1 VSIENVLL
9 ARSNSLFKS
18 KQFIIGII
26 VSILF
31 LGWALYNENLGKVW
45 EELLRAQYWA
55 LLPALALYF
64 AGVWVRAVR
73 WRILLKPLLPKIGLT
88 RTFEVV
94 VIGYMAND
102 VLPARI
108 GELVRAYVLSR
119 RTGVRKTATLATI
132 FVERVFDG
140 LTMIG
145 FAAAVV
151 VFTLIWDPNAFM
163 TGPGHNLG
171 SILTGLSIPISIGSV
186 VFLSLLVAFI
196 AIASSR
202 SRAERVVAFGVRFLP
217 GKLHERGQRL
227 ASSFVD
233 GLGSL
238 RSASSL
244 AIVFALSVVAWLM
257 ESAMYYALGT
267 WGFNLLGGDGLPLPF
282 YAYILATSFAN
293 LSTLI
298 PQAPGYVGVFD
309 AIAKVV
315 LVGAFGALSGVATS
329 YVLVLHATLII
340 PITILGFIYLWRE
353 SLSWKDLTGL
363 EKTRA
368 AASQQAHELEGP
380 FTDIELVQDGKIT
393 QGDAETTLEQA
404 GENETDPSPDT
415 DQDRSR

>member
-1 VSIENVLL
+1 M
-9 ARSNSLFKS
+9 FKS

-26 VSILF
+26 ISVIF
-31 LGWALYNENLGKVW
+31 LAWALYNERLDQVW
-45 EELLRAQYWA
+45 SSLLTAQYWA
-55 LLPALALYF
+55 LLPALVLYF

-73 WRILLKPLLPKIGLT
+73 WRTLLKPIVPNIGLY
-88 RTFEVV
+88 RTFEIV

-151 VFTLIWDPNAFM
+151 VFAIIWDRDALM
-163 TGPGHNLG
+163 TGSEHKLG
-171 SILTGLSIPISIGSV
+171 TLLTSLDLPIIIASGLFVG
-186 VFLSLLVAFI
+186 LLLAFI

-202 SRAERVVAFGVRFLP
+202 SRAEKSIGFALRFLP
-217 GKLHERGQRL
+217 GKLHDRGERL

-238 RSASSL
+238 RSPTSMFL
-244 AIVFALSVVAWLM
+244 VFVLSVVAWLL
-257 ESAMYYALGT
+257 EAGMYYVLGT
-267 WGFNLLGGDGLPLPF
+267 WGFDLRGSDGLPLPF
-282 YAYILATSFAN
+282 YAYVLATSFAN

-298 PQAPGYVGVFD
+298 PQAPSYIGVFD

-315 LVGAFGALSGVATS
+315 LVGAFGAQSGLATS
-329 YVLVLHATLII
+329 YVLLLHATLIV
-340 PITILGFIYLWRE
+340 PVTLLGFIYLARE

-368 AASQQAHELEGP
+368 AASDQAHELEGP
-380 FTDIELVQDGKIT
+380 FTDIELVQEGKIT
-393 QGDAETTLEQA
+393 QGDAETLLEQA
-404 GENETDPSPDT
+404 GEEGNNPAPNSGRTPDQGPAPDPGKAG
-415 DQDRSR
+415 

>member
-1 VSIENVLL
+1 M
-9 ARSNSLFKS
+9 FKS
-18 KQFIIGII
+18 KQFIIGIV

-151 VFTLIWDPNAFM
+151 VFTILWDPNAFM

-171 SILTGLSIPISIGSV
+171 SILTGLSIPITIGSV

-202 SRAERVVAFGVRFLP
+202 SRAERAVAFGLRFLP
-217 GKLHERGQRL
+217 GKLHERGERL

-238 RSASSL
+238 RSATSL
-244 AIVFALSVVAWLM
+244 AIVFALSVVAWLL

-267 WGFNLLGGDGLPLPF
+267 WGFNLLGGDGQPLPF

-404 GENETDPSPDT
+404 GENETDSDPNQ
-415 DQDRSR
+415 DQSR

>member
-1 VSIENVLL
+1 M
-9 ARSNSLFKS
+9 
-18 KQFIIGII
+18 
-26 VSILF
+26 
-31 LGWALYNENLGKVW
+31 GWALYNERLDQVW
-45 EELLRAQYWA
+45 ASLLKAEYWA
-55 LLPALALYF
+55 LIPALALYF

-73 WRILLKPLLPKIGLT
+73 WRTLLKPIVPNISLT

-145 FAAAVV
+145 FAAGVIIFA
-151 VFTLIWDPNAFM
+151 LIWDRDAFM
-163 TGPGHNLG
+163 TGTDHKLG
-171 SILTGLSIPISIGSV
+171 SLFTDLSIPIAIASGI
-186 VFLSLLVAFI
+186 FLGLLIAFV

-202 SRAERVVAFGVRFLP
+202 SRAERVVAFGVRLLP
-217 GKLHERGQRL
+217 GKLHERGERL
-227 ASSFVD
+227 AISFVD

-238 RSASSL
+238 RSLTSL
-244 AIVFALSVVAWLM
+244 AIVFVLSIVAWLL
-257 ESAMYYALGT
+257 ETAMYYTLGT
-267 WGFNLLGGDGLPLPF
+267 WGFDLRGGDGQPLPF

-298 PQAPGYVGVFD
+298 PQAPGYIGVFD

-315 LVGAFGALSGVATS
+315 LVGAFGVVSGLATS
-329 YVLVLHATLII
+329 YVLVLHATLLV
-340 PITILGFIYLWRE
+340 PVTLLGFVYLWRE
-353 SLSWKDLTGL
+353 SLSWKDLTSL

-393 QGDAETTLEQA
+393 QGDAETQLEQA
-404 GENETDPSPDT
+404 GEEEPPSDGKNPGTDEPPPSAQPGKSWT
-415 DQDRSR
+415 

>member
-1 VSIENVLL
+1 L

-18 KQFIIGII
+18 KQFIIGIV

-151 VFTLIWDPNAFM
+151 VFTILWDPNAFM

-171 SILTGLSIPISIGSV
+171 SILTGLSIPITIGSV

-202 SRAERVVAFGVRFLP
+202 SRAERAVAFGLRFLP
-217 GKLHERGQRL
+217 GKLHERGERL

-238 RSASSL
+238 RSATSL
-244 AIVFALSVVAWLM
+244 AIVFALSVVAWLL

-267 WGFNLLGGDGLPLPF
+267 WGFNLLGGDGQPLPF

-404 GENETDPSPDT
+404 GENETDSDPNQ
-415 DQDRSR
+415 DQSR

>member
-1 VSIENVLL
+1 L

-64 AGVWVRAVR
+64 AGVWIRAVR
-73 WRILLKPLLPKIGLT
+73 WRILLKPLLPNIGLT

-186 VFLSLLVAFI
+186 TFLSLLVAFI

-217 GKLHERGQRL
+217 GKLHERGERL

-238 RSASSL
+238 RSATSL
-244 AIVFALSVVAWLM
+244 ALVFGLSVVAWLL
-257 ESAMYYALGT
+257 ESAMYFALGT
-267 WGFNLLGGDGLPLPF
+267 WGFNLLGGDGQPLPF

-340 PITILGFIYLWRE
+340 PVTILGFIYLWRE

-404 GENETDPSPDT
+404 GESDPDP
-415 DQDRSR
+415 DQDQSR